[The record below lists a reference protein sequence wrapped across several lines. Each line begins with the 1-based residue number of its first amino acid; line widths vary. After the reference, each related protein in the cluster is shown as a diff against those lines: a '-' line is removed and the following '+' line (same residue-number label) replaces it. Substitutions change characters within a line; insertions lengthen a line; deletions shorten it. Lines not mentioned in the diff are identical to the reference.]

1 MILLIIFLCFML
13 LTLVILNVFYTKIEE
28 ERAFSIGIS
37 LVIMS
42 LIMMSIIYEN
52 NVVLSNQKLI
62 QKLVS
67 LSQLGN

>member
-1 MILLIIFLCFML
+1 ML

-42 LIMMSIIYEN
+42 LIIYEN
-52 NVVLSNQKLI
+52 NVVFNKQKLI
-62 QKLVS
+62 QHNPKTGELEPVGKLKEIMEEIK
-67 LSQLGN
+67 